1 MATIGSLGGV
11 VFSVS
16 TNQVKTFYDFK
27 RSGSAKYASHDR
39 HLKDTLLEFMGNDPD
54 KITFSMSL
62 SVFLGINPQS
72 EISRLRAAQRSGR
85 IMHLVIGRQSYGNWV
100 ITSLS
105 TDYDRIDNKG
115 NVLIA
120 NVSVSLTAYAGR

>member
-1 MATIGSLGGV
+1 MATIGTLGGV

-16 TNQVKTFYDFK
+16 TNQVKTFDDLK
-27 RSGSAKYASHDR
+27 RSGSAKYASHNR
-39 HLKDTLLEFMGNDPD
+39 HLKDTLLEFTGNDPD
-54 KITFSMSL
+54 KITFSMAL
-62 SVFLGINPQS
+62 STFLGVDPQA
-72 EISRLRAAQRSGR
+72 EISSLQAAKRAGR

-120 NVSVSLTAYAGR
+120 NVNISLTAYAGR

>member
-1 MATIGSLGGV
+1 MAIIGTLGSV

-16 TNQVKTFYDFK
+16 TKQVKTFDDLK
-27 RSGSAKYASHDR
+27 RSGSAKFASHNR
-39 HLKDTLLEFMGNDPD
+39 HLKDTLLEFTGNDPD
-54 KITFSMSL
+54 KITFSILL
-62 SVFLGINPQS
+62 SVFLGVDLKA
-72 EISRLRAAQRSGR
+72 EISNLEAAKRTGK

-115 NVLIA
+115 NTLIA
-120 NVSVSLTAYAGR
+120 KISVSLTEYARR

>member
-1 MATIGSLGGV
+1 MATIGSLGGI

-16 TNQVKTFYDFK
+16 TNQVKTFDDLK
-27 RSGSAKYASHDR
+27 RSGSAKYASHNR
-39 HLKDTLLEFMGNDPD
+39 HLKDTLLEFTGNDPD
-54 KITFSMSL
+54 KITFSMNL
-62 SVFLGINPQS
+62 SVFLGVDPQS
-72 EISRLRAAQRSGR
+72 EIAALRAAKHAGR

-100 ITSLS
+100 INSLS
-105 TDYDRIDNKG
+105 EDYDRVDNKG

>member
-1 MATIGSLGGV
+1 MATIGSLGGI

-16 TNQVKTFYDFK
+16 ANQIKTFDGLK
-27 RSGSAKYASHDR
+27 LSSSAKYSSHNR
-39 HLKDTLLEFMGNDPD
+39 HLKDTLLEFTGNDAE
-54 KITFSMSL
+54 KISFSMVL
-62 SVFLGINPQS
+62 SVFLGVNPKD
-72 EISRLRAAQRSGR
+72 EISKLKAAKRTGQ

-105 TDYDRIDNKG
+105 FDYDRIDNKG

-120 NVSVSLTAYAGR
+120 NVSVSLTEYAGR

>member
-1 MATIGSLGGV
+1 MTMIGTLGGV

-16 TNQVKTFYDFK
+16 TKQVKTLDDLK
-27 RSGSAKYASHDR
+27 RSGSAKFASHNR
-39 HLKDTLLEFMGNDPD
+39 HLKDTLLEFTGNDPD
-54 KITFSMSL
+54 KITFSILL
-62 SVFLGINPQS
+62 SVFLGVDPKS
-72 EISRLRAAQRSGR
+72 EMSNLEAAKRTGK

-115 NVLIA
+115 NILIA
-120 NVSVSLTAYAGR
+120 KISVSLTEYARR

>member
-16 TNQVKTFYDFK
+16 TNQVKTFDDLK
-27 RSGSAKYASHDR
+27 RSGSAKYASHNR
-39 HLKDTLLEFMGNDPD
+39 HLKDTLLEFTGNDPD
-54 KITFSMSL
+54 KITFSMAL
-62 SVFLGINPQS
+62 SVFLGTDPQN
-72 EISRLRAAQRSGR
+72 EISALRAAKRAGR
-85 IMHLVIGRQSYGNWV
+85 IMHLVIGRKSYGNWV
-100 ITSLS
+100 INSLS
-105 TDYDRIDNKG
+105 EDYDRVDNKG

>member
-1 MATIGSLGGV
+1 MATIGTLGSV
-11 VFSVS
+11 IFSVS
-16 TNQVKTFYDFK
+16 SKQVKTFDSLK
-27 RSGSAKYASHDR
+27 RSSSARFANHNR
-39 HLKDTLLEFMGNDPD
+39 HLKNTLLEFTGNDPD

-62 SVFLGINPQS
+62 SVFLGVDPQAELS
-72 EISRLRAAQRSGR
+72 SLETAKNEGKIMRLV
-85 IMHLVIGRQSYGNWV
+85 LGRQNYGNWV

-120 NVSVSLTAYAGR
+120 NVSISLTAYAGR